1 MANVVRTKF
10 VPANFPNFLTSNMSV
25 HIFWIQLF
33 TIFRLSPGDKQ
44 IIGAFFFYCFFL
56 SLSPHPLPPSCSPHV
71 MEVIK

>member
-44 IIGAFFFYCFFL
+44 IIGAFFFTLFL
-56 SLSPHPLPPSCSPHV
+56 PFSLPPPPSPPPPHV
-71 MEVIK
+71 PPT

>member
-10 VPANFPNFLTSNMSV
+10 VPAKFPNFLTSNMSV

-44 IIGAFFFYCFFL
+44 IIGAFF
-56 SLSPHPLPPSCSPHV
+56 
-71 MEVIK
+71 

>member
-44 IIGAFFFYCFFL
+44 IIGAFFLQRAKKVL
-56 SLSPHPLPPSCSPHV
+56 SDSPGLV
-71 MEVIK
+71 DFAIG

>member
-44 IIGAFFFYCFFL
+44 IIGAFFDFVSSFL
-56 SLSPHPLPPSCSPHV
+56 SPPPPPLMFPPRDGSD
-71 MEVIK
+71 

>member
-44 IIGAFFFYCFFL
+44 IIGAFFFTVSSFL
-56 SLSPHPLPPSCSPHV
+56 SPPTLSPPHV
-71 MEVIK
+71 PPT

>member
-33 TIFRLSPGDKQ
+33 AIFPLSPGDKQ
-44 IIGAFFFYCFFL
+44 IIGAFFLLCFFL
-56 SLSPHPLPPSCSPHV
+56 CIFPHPPLPPHV
-71 MEVIK
+71 PPT

>member
-44 IIGAFFFYCFFL
+44 IIGAFFDFVSSFL
-56 SLSPHPLPPSCSPHV
+56 SHPPPPPLMFPPRDGSD
-71 MEVIK
+71 

>member
-44 IIGAFFFYCFFL
+44 IIGAFFFYFVSSFL
-56 SLSPHPLPPSCSPHV
+56 SPPTLSPPPPHV
-71 MEVIK
+71 PPP

>member
-44 IIGAFFFYCFFL
+44 IIGAFF
-56 SLSPHPLPPSCSPHV
+56 
-71 MEVIK
+71 